1 MASKRPKRQS
11 KQSPKDAWADKL
23 EEAER
28 EHELTRKKK
37 PKAKAVP
44 RENPPD
50 QADKNSPSPKTPAVM
65 DPPKSS
71 AAKSTPKTPVT
82 KNTLSTLALFSK
94 YYNKWFVA
102 LENSFPW
109 TSNQSAAKKASVNAR
124 VLVRLVKKQAGSN
137 YTEVTLEAEGDWG
150 PKQVF
155 RVMNHRDIIGVDN
168 QL

>member
-1 MASKRPKRQS
+1 MSSQGRRSPRPRLFRLRIPRIKRTRILPLPKLQRSRILPNLQRRQEYS
-11 KQSPKDAWADKL
+11 QNSS
-23 EEAER
+23 
-28 EHELTRKKK
+28 
-37 PKAKAVP
+37 
-44 RENPPD
+44 D
-50 QADKNSPSPKTPAVM
+50 QEYSLNSCF
-65 DPPKSS
+65 
-71 AAKSTPKTPVT
+71 
-82 KNTLSTLALFSK
+82 LFSK

-124 VLVRLVKKQAGSN
+124 VLVRLVKKQAGSD

-168 QL
+168 QLVEV

>member
-1 MASKRPKRQS
+1 M
-11 KQSPKDAWADKL
+11 

-82 KNTLSTLALFSK
+82 KNTLSTLAFC
-94 YYNKWFVA
+94 
-102 LENSFPW
+102 
-109 TSNQSAAKKASVNAR
+109 SANTIISGLLHWRIVSHGQAINLLQR
-124 VLVRLVKKQAGSN
+124 RLV
-137 YTEVTLEAEGDWG
+137 
-150 PKQVF
+150 
-155 RVMNHRDIIGVDN
+155 
-168 QL
+168 